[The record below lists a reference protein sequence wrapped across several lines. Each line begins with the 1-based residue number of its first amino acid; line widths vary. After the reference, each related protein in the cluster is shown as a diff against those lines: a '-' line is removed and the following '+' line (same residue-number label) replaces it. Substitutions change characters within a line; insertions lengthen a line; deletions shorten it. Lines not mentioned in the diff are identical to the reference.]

1 MESCLFKVQI
11 KAIAKI
17 LVATIIVQLFLTYTC
32 GSQLKDLDLPEEFKN
47 MEIWVHN
54 CQDPI
59 KKLYY
64 SAKYEPIANV
74 CIVQKMNHGQ
84 FPINILNVKN
94 VVAYHQSRN
103 D

>member
-64 SAKYEPIANV
+64 SANSQCVYCAENEPWTIPDQYPQ
-74 CIVQKMNHGQ
+74 CQECCSLPPIQK
-84 FPINILNVKN
+84 
-94 VVAYHQSRN
+94 
-103 D
+103 